1 MKCWKPEDFEQKSL
15 NGTYFSSTEMKH
27 HLAGCEFCRNTYAE
41 WMEEQESL
49 MQLLYPDVLPA
60 SFTEGV
66 MLSIGSEAE
75 IFKDSI
81 VTVNETKLHQA
92 RRFPKRWKLAAV
104 VAALIVFISTA
115 TFFSAPT
122 LADIVRS
129 LFAGYNADTGL
140 LKAQKLG
147 LVQHPNI
154 EVKDKGY
161 MLKIDEAVADSTRV
175 VVALQLFGP
184 DGKHDRNKIAF
195 YNKNYIF
202 IKDENGN
209 KVGEM
214 YDYGS
219 TDDFYYM
226 MAIFPEPVQ
235 TDRLTVEGTIQ
246 QLRNTPTKTSITP
259 GNWDFT
265 FNLDLKEANKQ
276 THITPL
282 QGEYTSPDGMTVR
295 LKRLTRMVQG
305 VRLEFD
311 TELSGEALKRSP
323 GELWKEQKL
332 SFHFEDLAGNEIH
345 GVNTRKIPTMNS
357 VMIDGKTAGNKPGLM
372 HWSYTFKELPVD
384 SPYKFVLDGYFVAET
399 DGTSVELNPQKLKEE
414 PIKLEWQG
422 DQLLV
427 KEYTVENPPYTN
439 WDKPESSLHVTRN
452 LRNEFSPEH
461 WMIRTADGNEFTLQ
475 GRGAISFQGNTWKDG
490 VAVLGGA
497 TENYKP
503 FEFRFPALNP
513 IPDKLTLI
521 RTVVGKQYTNTDW
534 KLELFEKKKGGN
546 DIS

>member
-15 NGTYFSSTEMKH
+15 NGTDFSSTEMKH

-66 MLSIGSEAE
+66 MQSISSEAE

-81 VTVNETKLHQA
+81 VTANETKLHQA
-92 RRFPKRWKLAAV
+92 RRIQKRWKLAAV
-104 VAALIVFISTA
+104 VAVLIVLISTA

-147 LVQHPNI
+147 LVQHPNV

-161 MLKIDEAVADSTRV
+161 VMKIDEAVADSTRV
-175 VVALQLFGP
+175 VIALQLFGP
-184 DGKHDRNKIAF
+184 DGKHDRNSIAF
-195 YNKNYIF
+195 YNNNHIF
-202 IKDENGN
+202 IKDEKGN

-246 QLRNTPTKTSITP
+246 QVGNTTTTASITP

-295 LKRLTRMVQG
+295 LKRLTWMVQG

-345 GVNTRKIPTMNS
+345 GVNTRKMPTMDS
-357 VMIDGKTAGNKPGLM
+357 VMIDGNTAGNKPGLM
-372 HWSYTFKELPVD
+372 HWSYTFKELPID
-384 SPYKFVLDGYFVAET
+384 SPYEFVLDGYFVAES
-399 DGTSVELNPQKLKEE
+399 DGTSVEFNPQRLKED
-414 PIKLEWQG
+414 PIKLNWKGDRLVLNDFMTVNQPTSQG
-422 DQLLV
+422 DKL
-427 KEYTVENPPYTN
+427 
-439 WDKPESSLHVTRN
+439 ESSLHVTGD
-452 LRNEFSPEH
+452 LRNEFSFDK
-461 WMIRTADGNEFTLQ
+461 WVVRIDDKSEFTTQ
-475 GRGAISFQGNTWKDG
+475 GRGILSPEGDNWKDG
-490 VAVLGGA
+490 VTVLSSV
-497 TENYKP
+497 TENNKP

-521 RTVVGKQYTNTDW
+521 RTVIGKRYTNTDW
-534 KLELFEKKKGGN
+534 RLELFEKKNGQ
-546 DIS
+546 

>member
-1 MKCWKPEDFEQKSL
+1 MKCWKPEDFERAVLK
-15 NGTYFSSTEMKH
+15 GADFSSVNMQD
-27 HLAGCEFCRNTYAE
+27 HLADCEGCRNRYTE
-41 WMEEQESL
+41 WIEEQENW
-49 MQLLYPDVLPA
+49 MRQLYPNVLPA
-60 SFTEGV
+60 AFTEGV
-66 MLSIGSEAE
+66 MLSISSEE
-75 IFKDSI
+75 ELFKDS
-81 VTVNETKLHQA
+81 VVRVAETAAKEPKGLK
-92 RRFPKRWKLAAV
+92 KRWKLAAV
-104 VAALIVFISTA
+104 AAALVLLMGTA

-161 MLKIDEAVADSTRV
+161 MLKIDEAIADSTRV

-195 YNKNYIF
+195 YNKNHIF
-202 IKDENGN
+202 IKDEKGN

-259 GNWDFT
+259 GNWGFT

-345 GVNTRKIPTMNS
+345 SVNTRKMPAVDS
-357 VMIDGKTAGNKPGLM
+357 VMIDGNTAGNKPGLM
-372 HWSYTFKELPVD
+372 HWSYTFKELPID

-399 DGTSVELNPQKLKEE
+399 DGTSVEFNPQRLKEE
-414 PIKLEWQG
+414 AIKLDWKG
-422 DQLLV
+422 DRLV
-427 KEYTVENPPYTN
+427 LNDFMTVNQPASEG
-439 WDKPESSLHVTRN
+439 DKLESSLYVTGD
-452 LRNEFSPEH
+452 LRNEFSFDK
-461 WMIRTADGNEFTLQ
+461 WVVRIADKSEFTTQ
-475 GRGAISFQGNTWKDG
+475 GRGILSPEGDNWKDG
-490 VAVLGGA
+490 VTVLSSIN
-497 TENYKP
+497 ESNKP
-503 FEFRFPALNP
+503 FEFRFPALTP
-513 IPDKLTLI
+513 VPDKLTLI
-521 RTVVGKQYTNTDW
+521 RSVVGKQYTNTDW
-534 KLELFEKKKGGN
+534 SLELFEKKNGR
-546 DIS
+546 